1 MIGKKGKVSQ
11 EISGTHMFHI
21 SSFMV
26 NLPFTKSLCKD
37 LGGPQTHEQKY
48 MFCLDNKYIGKQ
60 VMMEMYLAITRP
72 NINMLVAHLCPAL
85 CGLQTGACQASL
97 SEQFSRQYWSR
108 LTLNL
113 GLLHCMQVLYH
124 LSHQGSPNINIYPL
138 KY

>member
-48 MFCLDNKYIGKQ
+48 MFCLDNKYIGK
-60 VMMEMYLAITRP
+60 
-72 NINMLVAHLCPAL
+72 
-85 CGLQTGACQASL
+85 
-97 SEQFSRQYWSR
+97 
-108 LTLNL
+108 
-113 GLLHCMQVLYH
+113 
-124 LSHQGSPNINIYPL
+124 
-138 KY
+138 